1 MWEKAPLYLQD
12 ICDKTERLSPGMEAE
27 FAQQISLAVAVALLA
42 DWGTALKRVAVH
54 VWKSSIAGS

>member
-1 MWEKAPLYLQD
+1 
-12 ICDKTERLSPGMEAE
+12 MEAE

-54 VWKSSIAGS
+54 VWKNSIADS